1 MKKIWIVICLLTAL
15 LASVVWANDSLLYP
29 ADVLQALDKAGDNRP
44 ELEKVLSHYQADN
57 DSLKLK
63 AAYYLIGNME
73 GHSYMLFGLYDSTKA
88 EVSFNVLDYPTY
100 DSLLAAFDKIEA
112 VHPGLDFDK
121 KENKEDLKAIKAEF
135 LIKQIDLAFQAWY
148 EKPWAKGLTFD
159 QFCEYVLPY
168 RGSNEPL
175 EDWRDMFYEKYK
187 GLESKMANPSD
198 PTEAAKL
205 INNDVKTYFTFDPR
219 FYYHPTDEGL
229 GEMLS
234 LHLGRCED
242 MTNIAIYAMRANALA
257 VTSDYTPF
265 WANSGNNHAWN
276 AILNASGK
284 VVPFMGAEA
293 NPGEYK
299 LWNKLAKVYRKT
311 YSQQKGNLIFQD
323 RKQKKV
329 PGWLAG
335 KSYIDVTSDYVNT
348 CDVAVTL
355 DEPTPDSV
363 DIAYICVFNDGEWQA
378 IQWGRIKDG
387 QVTFAGM
394 GADIAYLP
402 AFYENDKIVPAGAP
416 FILSTDCKIQKLS
429 PAENQTNSVQLMSTT
444 NKVLAVSTDGVAQ
457 AAFTPAKEYEL
468 FYWKS
473 GWQSLGKTTASDKP
487 LLFDSVPT
495 GYLYWLVET
504 SSNKEERIFTI
515 DPSGKQVWW

>member
-1 MKKIWIVICLLTAL
+1 
-15 LASVVWANDSLLYP
+15 
-29 ADVLQALDKAGDNRP
+29 
-44 ELEKVLSHYQADN
+44 
-57 DSLKLK
+57 
-63 AAYYLIGNME
+63 
-73 GHSYMLFGLYDSTKA
+73 
-88 EVSFNVLDYPTY
+88 
-100 DSLLAAFDKIEA
+100 
-112 VHPGLDFDK
+112 
-121 KENKEDLKAIKAEF
+121 
-135 LIKQIDLAFQAWY
+135 
-148 EKPWAKGLTFD
+148 
-159 QFCEYVLPY
+159 
-168 RGSNEPL
+168 
-175 EDWRDMFYEKYK
+175 
-187 GLESKMANPSD
+187 
-198 PTEAAKL
+198 
-205 INNDVKTYFTFDPR
+205 
-219 FYYHPTDEGL
+219 
-229 GEMLS
+229 
-234 LHLGRCED
+234 
-242 MTNIAIYAMRANALA
+242 